1 MKIYKNK
8 IKENWIIDRLIKEW
22 DNVYPEY
29 YTNLPKKA
37 DIIWII
43 APWLWKSV
51 SKSDLKSKKL
61 FALFITLIKDI

>member
-51 SKSDLKSKKL
+51 SKSEL
-61 FALFITLIKDI
+61 